1 MWFWRKKKEV
11 KSAEQIEQEREER
24 IERVSTQIRTQ
35 LISMNKKKDLLV
47 SQVVEAKRKGL
58 PAQEKQAR
66 GLLSRCLVSIKRIDG
81 MLMTI
86 ELAVQSR
93 DLAKLNC
100 EFVQCI
106 GDLADDISASVGK
119 TDSKKAEGKYMKA
132 LYNANHQLEQ
142 IDKLLEAGD
151 YAATIS
157 DAGQDIQFEEEID
170 VLVKEAENG
179 SFSATRNNQKIY

>member
-35 LISMNKKKDLLV
+35 LISMNKKKDSLV
-47 SQVVEAKRKGL
+47 FQVVEAKRRGL

-66 GLLSRCLVSIKRIDG
+66 GLLSRCLASIKRIDG

-100 EFVQCI
+100 
-106 GDLADDISASVGK
+106 
-119 TDSKKAEGKYMKA
+119 
-132 LYNANHQLEQ
+132 
-142 IDKLLEAGD
+142 
-151 YAATIS
+151 
-157 DAGQDIQFEEEID
+157 
-170 VLVKEAENG
+170 
-179 SFSATRNNQKIY
+179 

>member
-24 IERVSTQIRTQ
+24 IERVSTQIR
-35 LISMNKKKDLLV
+35 LISMNKKKDSLV
-47 SQVVEAKRKGL
+47 SQVVEAKRRGL

-66 GLLSRCLVSIKRIDG
+66 GLLSRCLASIKRIDG

-106 GDLADDISASVGK
+106 GDLADDISTSVGK

-132 LYNANHQLEQ
+132 LYNANRQLEQ

-170 VLVKEAENG
+170 VLIKEAESG
-179 SFSATRNNQKIY
+179 VFSAVRNDQKIY